1 MKLKQAIAEQVDID
15 VSDPNEKVSVINIL
29 LINGVEFDNHLLS
42 DGNYISL
49 YATNEWSFASKA
61 SNIFELIP
69 ASDFIRDN
77 LPQRELNDPMHPND
91 PQPHSMNIL

>member
-15 VSDPNEKVSVINIL
+15 VSDPNEKVTVINIL

-49 YATNEWSFASKA
+49 YQTYEWSFKKKKGH
-61 SNIFELIP
+61 FELIP

-77 LPQRELNDPMHPND
+77 LPDTTDNNND
-91 PQPHSMNIL
+91 PQPHSMNIT

>member
-1 MKLKQAIAEQVDID
+1 MELSKALEQQVDID
-15 VSDPNEKVSVINIL
+15 VSDPNEKITVINIL
-29 LINGVEFDNHLLS
+29 LINGVEFDDHLLS

-49 YATNEWSFASKA
+49 YMTNEWSFVPYPAGISKT
-61 SNIFELIP
+61 IP

-77 LPQRELNDPMHPND
+77 IPDTTDNLND

>member
-1 MKLKQAIAEQVDID
+1 MKLKQALEQQVDID
-15 VSDPNEKVSVINIL
+15 VSDPNEKVTVINIL

-42 DGNYISL
+42 DGSYIAL
-49 YATNEWSFASKA
+49 FETNEWSFKVSPT
-61 SNIFELIP
+61 SYTVIP

-77 LPQRELNDPMHPND
+77 IPKRELNDPMHPND